1 MFDIF
6 VYLFETYFYAQAR
19 PEPEQLARKL
29 SAAGFEEEDISDALE
44 WLSGLDTEGVELIA
58 AGNDS
63 WRYYSEDEEEK
74 LDIACRGFLNFLEAA
89 GALDAP
95 TREFIIERAMALN
108 EATVSLSRF
117 KVIVLMV
124 LWSRDQALNA
134 LIAEDLLSEEETDRF
149 LH

>member
-6 VYLFETYFYAQAR
+6 VYLFETYFYAEAR

-29 SAAGFEEEDISDALE
+29 TAAGFEEEDISDALE
-44 WLSGLDTEGVELIA
+44 WLSGLDGEATPTIA
-58 AGNDS
+58 AGPNS
-63 WRYYSEDEEEK
+63 WRFFSEEEQDK
-74 LDIACRGFLNFLEAA
+74 LDVECRGFLAFLEAA

-108 EATVSLSRF
+108 EPTVSLSRF

-124 LWSRDQALNA
+124 LWSRDQALDA
-134 LIAEDLLSEEETDRF
+134 LIAEDLLSEEDTDRY
-149 LH
+149 LQ

>member
-6 VYLFETYFYAQAR
+6 VYLFETYFYAEAR

-44 WLSGLDTEGVELIA
+44 WLSGLEHAEGPVIA
-58 AGNDS
+58 AGASS
-63 WRYYSEDEEEK
+63 WRFYSEDEQDK
-74 LDIACRGFLNFLEAA
+74 LDIDCRGFLAFLESA

-108 EATVSLSRF
+108 EPTVTLPRF

-124 LWSRDQALNA
+124 LWSQDQPLDA
-134 LIAEDLLSEEETDRF
+134 LIAEELLIEEGADRY
-149 LH
+149 LQ